1 MSPFFPADLHIH
13 TALSPCAEREM
24 DPPRIFSRARE
35 AGLKIIAITD
45 HNSTGN
51 LPAFLSSPPPDL
63 WVIPGMEVQTREE
76 VHLVCLFPALEPAM
90 AWGEM
95 VKKSL
100 PPVVNRPEY
109 FGQQMLVDE
118 EGNCIGEE
126 KILLLNSTA
135 FSLEEVVAQV
145 AALGGLVYPAHIMR
159 PSFSLL
165 SQLGMLPACFP
176 RKVLEISAGDDG
188 TELRAKFP
196 GYCFICSSDAH
207 RPEEIGRGRTVFN
220 LEAACWDQ
228 LLSLLPVP

>member
-1 MSPFFPADLHIH
+1 MSPSFPADLHIH

-76 VHLVCLFPALEPAM
+76 IHLVCLFPGLEPAM
-90 AWGEM
+90 TWGAM

-109 FGQQMLVDE
+109 FGQQTLVDE

-135 FSLEEVVAQV
+135 FSLEEVVEQV
-145 AALGGLVYPAHIMR
+145 ADLGGLVYPAHIMR

-165 SQLGMLPACFP
+165 SQLGMLPDCFK
-176 RKVLEISAGDDG
+176 RKVLEITAGDD
-188 TELRAKFP
+188 EKKLQEEYP
-196 GYCFICSSDAH
+196 GYRFVCSSDAH
-207 RPEEIGRGRTVFN
+207 RPDEIGRGRTVFN
-220 LEAACWDQ
+220 IKSTRWDQ
-228 LLSLLPVP
+228 LLSILPAN